1 MVIRMNHTD
10 ALANEVKVGDFIQFK
25 SKDIM
30 PYGQVIEITDGDKPK
45 YVVRTLG
52 WFGDE
57 NVTVK
62 NQYHVNVDAKHI
74 AKLQLQ
80 PAVKKKKKKDMIL
93 LLRQYF
99 LEVILK

>member
-1 MVIRMNHTD
+1 MVIRMNNLTKYIFEHTD

-30 PYGQVIEITDGDKPK
+30 PYGQVIEITDSDKPK

-80 PAVKKKKKKDMIL
+80 PTVIDKLKKDKI
-93 LLRQYF
+93 
-99 LEVILK
+99 II